1 MTDYSTIFAN
11 EIMKGIHKIQVEI
24 KGIPTLVLVDERE
37 PYSLITTAFIK
48 ERNLKVKRS
57 FPCKMP
63 SSNGLIIG

>member
-37 PYSLITTAFIK
+37 PYSLITTV
-48 ERNLKVKRS
+48 L
-57 FPCKMP
+57 
-63 SSNGLIIG
+63 